1 MDIEHNLL
9 CQYCQLAFD
18 TEKEFSLHSCI
29 EIKLEKPDLK
39 VDGSLLNCDSFD
51 LDVSEDFINMILKHV
66 DNLCDIIR
74 NGDPSLERTTEVN
87 ENLNSAVSCYRS
99 RLLFIES
106 KHIEMQDDWDNYDNM
121 PQESK
126 MESDKSD
133 SDTKIGNK
141 AKKNRVRKVAKPNF
155 SRPEKPGLPSYL
167 KAKTI
172 DIDDIVLF
180 QYLKFNMQQK
190 KFECQICD
198 KATALRHNAFIH
210 LKLRHKN
217 DLTLK
222 PTQFEPK
229 VDCGDGSCKK
239 LYGLTQ
245 RKLWCQQCTSISR
258 IPKDIDAPIKA
269 ETKSDI
275 EINPKFKNAKN
286 TRNPDDIFLYPYVK
300 YISET
305 ELQCLCCDTYTHRKK
320 AQLFRH
326 LRSVHKTEINW
337 NKEPEKLNDC
347 KTRVCKKLYGFGNKE
362 LWCIQ
367 CSAIAKIKREESDRI
382 SNQKQKNK
390 IKELKLCTEC
400 GKNVIDLREHIKTVH
415 ENKKRKNRKKE
426 ELCTECGNYVNFL
439 KRHMKQVHEFDKQ
452 KCPHCDKEQRNAM
465 RLYVHIK
472 QNHSEKLPCKHC
484 GKLLTSWNMK
494 RHVETQHTSNDEK
507 KYKCDVC
514 GKGFARK
521 EHLPDHKNIH
531 TGEKPYKCK
540 FCSACFASRGNHNI
554 HERSHLGYKRKSSK

>member
-18 TEKEFSLHSCI
+18 TEKEFSLHSCS

-39 VDGSLLNCDSFD
+39 VDGSLLYCDSFN
-51 LDVSEDFINMILKHV
+51 LDVTEDFINMILKHV

-87 ENLNSAVSCYRS
+87 GNLNSAVSCYRS
-99 RLLFIES
+99 RLLLIDS
-106 KHIEMQDDWDNYDNM
+106 KHIEMQDNWDNYNNL

-126 MESDKSD
+126 IESNKSD
-133 SDTKIGNK
+133 SDTDYKPKIGNK
-141 AKKNRVRKVAKPNF
+141 AKKKSIRRVTKPKF
-155 SRPEKPGLPSYL
+155 SRPVKPGTPSYL

-190 KFECQICD
+190 KFECCICD

-222 PTQFEPK
+222 PTQFELK
-229 VDCGDGSCKK
+229 VDCGDRSCKK

-245 RKLWCQQCTSISR
+245 QRLWCRQCTSISR
-258 IPKDIDAPIKA
+258 IPKDK
-269 ETKSDI
+269 E
-275 EINPKFKNAKN
+275 NAKN
-286 TRNPDDIFLYPYVK
+286 TRNPDNIFLYPYVK

-305 ELQCLCCDTYTHRKK
+305 ELQCLCCDKYTHTVK
-320 AQLFRH
+320 AKVFRH
-326 LRSVHKTEINW
+326 LRTVHKAEINW
-337 NKEPEKLNDC
+337 NKEPEKINDC
-347 KTRVCKKLYGFGNKE
+347 TTRVCEKLYGFLNKE
-362 LWCIQ
+362 MWCIQ
-367 CSAIAKIKREESDRI
+367 CSEIAKIKRKESQRI
-382 SNQKQKNK
+382 SKEKQKNK
-390 IKELKLCTEC
+390 VKEPKLCMEC
-400 GKNVIDLREHIKTVH
+400 GKNVIDLRDHIKTVH
-415 ENKKRKNRKKE
+415 ENKKRESRNRKKQ
-426 ELCTECGNYVNFL
+426 ELCPECGKYVNFL
-439 KRHMKQVHEFDKQ
+439 KNHMKMVHVLDKQ
-452 KCPHCDKEQRNAM
+452 KCPHCDKELKNTVQ
-465 RLYVHIK
+465 LYKHIK
-472 QNHSEKLPCKHC
+472 QYHSEKLPCTHC
-484 GKLLTSWNMK
+484 GKLFTSWNMK
-494 RHVETQHTSNDEK
+494 RHIERQHTSNDDK